1 MTEGPEARY
10 LANYVSKRFLKK
22 RLRNMKILGGRYK
35 THGPPHGF
43 KDFLKQLHRSIP
55 VHLVEVWSVG
65 KVIFL
70 MFDSGYVL
78 VAKMGMVGW
87 FYTAEDMPLHKNE
100 AHVVFEFEGGKDLI
114 FADFRNFGTLQFTN
128 NAHDLWDEMAYIA
141 PDIIDGKMDD
151 ILKRVPTIKPTSRIE
166 DVLMDQT
173 ALVSGIGNIIKS
185 EALYEAKVSPKKHFG
200 SLKPAELRAV
210 LEAARK
216 YARRVLRILESAAIH
231 SDKYVALQKV
241 YQREEDPQGHRVHSY
256 KSAHGRTTFW
266 VPEIQH

>member
-1 MTEGPEARY
+1 MTEGPEARF
-10 LANYVSKRFLKK
+10 LANYVSKRFINK
-22 RLRNMKILGGRYK
+22 RLRNMKVLAGRYK
-35 THGPPHGF
+35 THGPPQGF
-43 KDFLKQLHRSIP
+43 KDFLKQIHGSIP
-55 VHLVEVWSVG
+55 VRLVEVWSTG
-65 KVIFL
+65 KVIFF

-87 FYTAEDMPLHKNE
+87 FYSADDAPLYKNE
-100 AHVVFEFEGGKDLI
+100 AHIVFEFEGGKDLI

-128 NAHDLWDEMAYIA
+128 NAKELWEEMAYIA
-141 PDIIDGKMDD
+141 PDIIDAKMED
-151 ILKRVPTIKPTSRIE
+151 ILKRIPALRPTSRIE
-166 DVLMDQT
+166 DVLMDQN

-185 EALYEAKVSPKKHFG
+185 EALYEAKVSPKRHLG
-200 SLKPAELRAV
+200 SLKPVELKAV

-216 YARRVLRILESAAIH
+216 YARRVLRVLEKEEMH

-241 YQREEDPQGHRVHSY
+241 YQHKEDPQGRRIYSY